1 MTNKIRFESYVAQAI
16 TAGGLIL
23 KHGTADGTAALATAA
38 TDALLGAAD
47 VMPDGSSKAVGEMV
61 DVHIGEFGYVTAGGN
76 VTRGDRLT
84 ADAASKAIATTTV
97 GNRVIGFAEQSGVA
111 NDVIKFRVAPHTL

>member
-1 MTNKIRFESYVAQAI
+1 MTNKTRFESYLAQAI

-47 VMPDGSSKAVGEMV
+47 IMADGSSKAVGDMV
-61 DVHIGEFGYVTAGGN
+61 DVHVGEFGYVVAGAA
-76 VTRGDRLT
+76 VTPGDRLT
-84 ADAASKAIATTTV
+84 ANASSKAIATVTV
-97 GNRVIGFAEQSGVA
+97 GNRVIGFAEQSGA
-111 NDVIKFRVAPHTL
+111 ADDVIKFRVAPHTL